1 MTDFQPF
8 IQERVMSKFE
18 QDVDYNLAD
27 SGVHPLLLRELL
39 AGDADF
45 NNTLMDTELN
55 YAHANGI
62 PELRNNIAALYSG
75 AAEDNILVTV
85 GAIEAN
91 YLTIRTLL
99 SPEDEIVIMLPN
111 YMQIWGVAKNHNL
124 NIRTFNLKE
133 ENGWAPDLEELKE
146 AVTPK
151 TKLIAICNPNNPT
164 GYILSDD
171 EMRAIVSA
179 ADSVGAWILADE
191 VYIGAERITSDE
203 TKSFYG
209 LYDKVIAT
217 GSMSKAY
224 GLPGLRLGW
233 AVGPVPT
240 IDDIW
245 ARHEYIT
252 ISATMLSNKLAARA
266 LSPKVRPRLIQRTRD
281 YIKKGYPVL
290 QDWMD
295 NHGEIFRINPPA
307 AAAIAFVRY
316 HLDINSSEL
325 TERLVKEKSVLIVP
339 GDHFG
344 LDKFLRVSFGL
355 PPDYLRSGLDR
366 IHQLVLEIK
375 G

>member
-8 IQERVMSKFE
+8 VQERVMSKFE
-18 QDVDYNLAD
+18 QDVDYNLAE

-39 AGDADF
+39 AGDTDF
-45 NNTLMDTELN
+45 INTLLDTDLN

-62 PELRNNIAALYSG
+62 PELRNNIATLYNG
-75 AAEDNILVTV
+75 AKEDNILVTV

-91 YLTIRTLL
+91 YVTIRTLL
-99 SPEDEIVIMLPN
+99 SPEDEIVIMQPN
-111 YMQIWGVAKNHNL
+111 YLQIWGVAINHNL

-133 ENGWAPDLEELKE
+133 ENGWAPDLDELKE

-151 TKLIAICNPNNPT
+151 TKLIAVCNPNNPT

-171 EMRAIVSA
+171 EMEAIVSA

-191 VYIGAERITSDE
+191 VYRGAERITDDE
-203 TKSFYG
+203 SKSFYG
-209 LYDKVIAT
+209 LYNKVIAT

-233 AVGPVPT
+233 AVGPVST
-240 IDDIW
+240 IDDLW

-266 LSPKVRPRLIQRTRD
+266 LSPEVRPRLIQRTRD
-281 YIKKGYPVL
+281 YIKGGYPVL
-290 QDWMD
+290 QEWMD
-295 NHGEIFRINPPA
+295 DHGDIFSIIPPA
-307 AAAIAFVRY
+307 AAAIAFIGY

-325 TERLVKEKSVLIVP
+325 TERLIKEKSVLIVP

-344 LDKFLRVSFGL
+344 MDKFLRVSFGL
-355 PPDYLRSGLDR
+355 PHDYLTPGLDR
-366 IHQLVLEIK
+366 IHQLILKIK

>member
-1 MTDFQPF
+1 MTDFQTF
-8 IQERVMSKFE
+8 VQERVMSKYE
-18 QDVDYNLAD
+18 QDVDYNLAE

-39 AGDADF
+39 ADDPDF
-45 NNTLMDTELN
+45 INTLLDTDLN

-62 PELRNNIAALYSG
+62 PELRKNIAALYHG
-75 AAEDNILVTV
+75 ATEENILVTV

-99 SPEDEIVIMLPN
+99 SPEDEIVIMQPN
-111 YMQIWGVAKNHNL
+111 YMQIWGVAKNHSL

-133 ENGWAPDLEELKE
+133 ENGWAPDLDELKR
-146 AVTPK
+146 AITPK
-151 TKLIAICNPNNPT
+151 TKLIAVCNPNNPT

-171 EMRAIVSA
+171 EMGAIISA

-191 VYIGAERITSDE
+191 VYSGAERITSDE

-224 GLPGLRLGW
+224 GLPGLRIGW

-240 IDDIW
+240 IDDLW
-245 ARHEYIT
+245 ARHEYLT

-266 LSPKVRPRLIQRTRD
+266 LSPKVRPRLIKRTRD
-281 YIKKGYPVL
+281 YIKQGYPVL
-290 QDWMD
+290 QEWMD
-295 NHGEIFRINPPA
+295 NHGDIFRIIPPA
-307 AAAIAFVRY
+307 AAAIAFIGY

-325 TERLVKEKSVLIVP
+325 TDRLIKEKSVLIVP

-344 LDKFLRVSFGL
+344 LDKYLRVSFGL
-355 PPDYLRSGLDR
+355 PPDYLTAGLDR
-366 IHQLVLEIK
+366 IHQLILEIR

>member
-1 MTDFQPF
+1 MIDFQPF
-8 IQERVMSKFE
+8 IQERVMSNFE
-18 QDVDYNLAD
+18 QDIDYNLAD
-27 SGVHPLLLRELL
+27 SSVHPLLLRELL
-39 AGDADF
+39 AGDTDF
-45 NNTLMDTELN
+45 INTLMDTDLN

-62 PELRNNIAALYSG
+62 PELRNNIAALYNG
-75 AAEDNILVTV
+75 AKEDNILVTV

-99 SPEDEIVIMLPN
+99 SPEDEIVIMRPN

-133 ENGWAPDLEELKE
+133 EYGWAPDIDELKE

-151 TKLIAICNPNNPT
+151 TKLIAVCNPSNPT

-171 EMRAIVSA
+171 EMGAIVSA

-191 VYIGAERITSDE
+191 VYSEAERITSVE

-209 LYDKVIAT
+209 SYNKVIAT
-217 GSMSKAY
+217 GSLSKAY
-224 GLPGLRLGW
+224 GLPGLRIGW
-233 AVGPVPT
+233 AVGPVST

-245 ARHEYIT
+245 ARHEYIA

-266 LSPKVRPRLIQRTRD
+266 LSPKVRPWIIQRSRD
-281 YIKKGYPVL
+281 YIKQGYPVL
-290 QDWMD
+290 QEWMN
-295 NHGEIFRINPPA
+295 NHGDIFSLIPPA
-307 AAAIAFVRY
+307 AAAIAFIRY
-316 HLDINSSEL
+316 HLDINSTEL
-325 TERLVKEKSVLIVP
+325 TERLIKEKSVLIVP
-339 GDHFG
+339 GDYFG

-355 PPDYLRSGLDR
+355 PHDYLTSGLDR
-366 IHQLVLEIK
+366 IHQLILEIK

>member
-1 MTDFQPF
+1 
-8 IQERVMSKFE
+8 VAK
-18 QDVDYNLAD
+18 
-27 SGVHPLLLRELL
+27 
-39 AGDADF
+39 
-45 NNTLMDTELN
+45 
-55 YAHANGI
+55 
-62 PELRNNIAALYSG
+62 
-75 AAEDNILVTV
+75 EDNILVTV

-133 ENGWAPDLEELKE
+133 ENDWAPDLDELKE

-151 TKLIAICNPNNPT
+151 TKLIAVCNPNNPT
-164 GYILSDD
+164 GYILSDE
-171 EMRAIVSA
+171 EMGAIVSA

>member
-8 IQERVMSKFE
+8 VQERVMSKNE
-18 QDVDYNLAD
+18 QDVVYNLAD

-39 AGDADF
+39 AGDTDF
-45 NNTLMDTELN
+45 INTLMDTELN

-62 PELRNNIAALYSG
+62 PELRSNIATLYPG
-75 AAEDNILVTV
+75 AKQDNILVTV

-133 ENGWAPDLEELKE
+133 ENGWAPDLDELKV

-151 TKLIAICNPNNPT
+151 TKIIAVCNPNNPT

-191 VYIGAERITSDE
+191 VYIGAERISDEE

-240 IDDIW
+240 IDDLW

-281 YIKKGYPVL
+281 YIKQGYPVL
-290 QDWMD
+290 QEWMD
-295 NHGEIFRINPPA
+295 NHRDIFSIIPPA

-325 TERLVKEKSVLIVP
+325 TERLIKEKSVLIVP

-355 PPDYLRSGLDR
+355 PQDYLTAGLDR
-366 IHQLVLEIK
+366 IRQLILEIK

>member
-8 IQERVMSKFE
+8 VQERVMSKFE
-18 QDVDYNLAD
+18 QDVEYNLAD

-39 AGDADF
+39 ASDTDF
-45 NNTLMDTELN
+45 INTLMDTDLN

-62 PELRNNIAALYSG
+62 PELRKNIAALYSG
-75 AAEDNILVTV
+75 ATEDNILVTV

-111 YMQIWGVAKNHNL
+111 YMQIWGVAKNHEL
-124 NIRTFNLKE
+124 NIKTFNLKE
-133 ENGWAPDLEELKE
+133 ENGWAPDLSELNE
-146 AVTPK
+146 AITPQ
-151 TKLIAICNPNNPT
+151 TKLIAVCNPNNPT
-164 GYILSDD
+164 GYILTDD

-209 LYDKVIAT
+209 MYNKVIAT

-252 ISATMLSNKLAARA
+252 ISATMLSNKLSSRA
-266 LSPKVRPRLIQRTRD
+266 LSPQVRPQLIQRTRD
-281 YIKKGYPVL
+281 YIKNGYPVL
-290 QDWMD
+290 QEWID
-295 NHGEIFRINPPA
+295 NHGDTFSIIPPA
-307 AAAIAFVRY
+307 AAAIAFIRY

-344 LDKFLRVSFGL
+344 MDKFLRVSFGL

-366 IHQLVLEIK
+366 IHQLILEIN